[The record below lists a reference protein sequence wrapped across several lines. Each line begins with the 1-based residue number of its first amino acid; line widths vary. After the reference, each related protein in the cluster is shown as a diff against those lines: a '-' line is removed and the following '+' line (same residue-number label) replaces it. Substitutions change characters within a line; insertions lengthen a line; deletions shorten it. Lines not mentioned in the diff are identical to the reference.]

1 MLMGRSGLNQAV
13 LRDLAERPADDRVTV
28 REALEWLNRAVQ
40 VTGDP
45 DLGLR
50 AVSHIAPGSY
60 AVLEYMS
67 RTAANYGEALEL
79 QLRYIRLVN
88 EAANFTLHARGTRA
102 HVELRSRVPLPRAAA
117 DFQSGSLLLAARTWL
132 GSLASFEASFAHA
145 RPADCSAYTKLLPD
159 VRLSFGAPNDSIS
172 FDAQLLETPID
183 SADPDLNATLRQHA
197 DRLLSA
203 LPEPPK
209 LVERVRKTLLHLLP
223 AGDTNAEYVAA
234 RLGVSRRTF
243 ARHLEREGVTYR
255 DLLEQARR
263 ELATQYLSEPGLE
276 IEQIALRLGYSET
289 AAFSRA
295 FRRWSGQSPA
305 AFRRALFAQG
315 RKPNGC

>member
-1 MLMGRSGLNQAV
+1 MLKGRTGLNQTL
-13 LRDLAERPADDRVTV
+13 LRELSDRPADDRVPV
-28 REALEWLNRAVQ
+28 RDALEWLNRAVRI
-40 VTGDP
+40 TRDP

-50 AVSHIAPGSY
+50 ALSHIAPGSY
-60 AVLEYMS
+60 AVLEYLA
-67 RTAANYGEALEL
+67 RTATNYGEALEL

-88 EAANFTLHARGTRA
+88 EAANFTLHVRGTRA

-117 DFQSGSLLLAARTWL
+117 DFQSGALLIAARSWL
-132 GSLASFEASFAHA
+132 GSLASFEAAFAHEQ
-145 RPADCSAYTKLLPD
+145 PEDCSLYEKLLPD
-159 VRLSFGAPNDSIS
+159 VRLSFGAPNDSIC
-172 FDAQLLETPID
+172 FDARLLETPFD
-183 SADPDLNATLRQHA
+183 SADPELNATLRQHA
-197 DRLLSA
+197 ERLLQA

-209 LVERVRKTLLHLLP
+209 LAERVRKTLLHLLP

-243 ARHLEREGVTYR
+243 ARHLEREGVTYK

-305 AFRRALFAQG
+305 AFRRALFAQ
-315 RKPNGC
+315 RESKSC